1 MSKHITGHTGLLCLL
16 GSPVAHSV
24 SPEMHNEACDQLGL
38 DYSYL
43 AFDVPEDKMP
53 QAVEGLRTMGARG
66 WNITMPGKN
75 IMCKLADKVSPASEI
90 SGACNT
96 IVNDNGV
103 LTAYTTDG
111 VGFMRAVAENGVDII
126 GKKMTLLGAGGAA
139 TAILVQAALDGVAE
153 INVFNVRDNFFGRA
167 EEIVAKLN
175 ERTSCKVT
183 LHDFS
188 DPEVLRASIA
198 DSAILVNGT
207 SVGMAPKTENTI
219 ITDTTMFHKDLFVFD
234 VIYNPQET
242 RLLREAKE
250 AGCKTGN
257 GMYMLL
263 YQGAASFKLWTGED
277 MPVEIIKEKYFS
289 GKIRR
294 TPALPNFPPA
304 AGRFGDTRKKRHEQE
319 TAKGFCHGFLSAG
332 RSPFLLIFFMI
343 FFLISPL
350 SVLHQAVLYTVYNN
364 GLSLPSA
371 HHVFRSP

>member
-1 MSKHITGHTGLLCLL
+1 MSNHITGHTGLLCLL

-24 SPEMHNEACDQLGL
+24 SPEMHNEACSQLGL
-38 DYSYL
+38 DYTYL
-43 AFDVPEDKMP
+43 AFDVPEEKMP

-96 IVNDNGV
+96 IVNDDGV

-111 VGFMRAVAENGVDII
+111 VGFMRAVAENGVGII

-153 INVFNVRDNFFGRA
+153 INVFNVKDAFYPRA
-167 EEIVAKLN
+167 EEIVKKLN
-175 ERTSCKVT
+175 ERTGCKVT
-183 LHDFS
+183 LHDYS
-188 DPEVLRASIA
+188 DPEILRQSIA

-207 SVGMAPKTENTI
+207 SVGMAPKTDNTI

-277 MPVEIIKEKYFS
+277 MPVEIIKEKYFT
-289 GKIRR
+289 K
-294 TPALPNFPPA
+294 
-304 AGRFGDTRKKRHEQE
+304 
-319 TAKGFCHGFLSAG
+319 
-332 RSPFLLIFFMI
+332 
-343 FFLISPL
+343 
-350 SVLHQAVLYTVYNN
+350 
-364 GLSLPSA
+364 
-371 HHVFRSP
+371 

>member
-24 SPEMHNEACDQLGL
+24 SPEMHNEACDQLGWIIHIL
-38 DYSYL
+38 HLTYRRIKCRKLFRDF
-43 AFDVPEDKMP
+43 AQWEPE
-53 QAVEGLRTMGARG
+53 L
-66 WNITMPGKN
+66 NITMPGKN

-139 TAILVQAALDGVAE
+139 TAILVQASLDGVAE
-153 INVFNVRDNFFGRA
+153 INVFNVRDNFFSRA

-175 ERTSCKVT
+175 ERTECKVT
-183 LHDFS
+183 LHDFD
-188 DPEVLRASIA
+188 DPEILRASIA

-207 SVGMAPKTENTI
+207 SVGMAPNVDRTI
-219 ITDTTMFHKDLFVFD
+219 ITDTSMFHKDLFVFD

-250 AGCKTGN
+250 AGCRTGN

-263 YQGAASFKLWTGED
+263 YQGAASFKLWTGEE

-289 GKIRR
+289 
-294 TPALPNFPPA
+294 
-304 AGRFGDTRKKRHEQE
+304 
-319 TAKGFCHGFLSAG
+319 
-332 RSPFLLIFFMI
+332 
-343 FFLISPL
+343 
-350 SVLHQAVLYTVYNN
+350 
-364 GLSLPSA
+364 
-371 HHVFRSP
+371 

>member
-16 GSPVAHSV
+16 GSPVAHSI

-75 IMCKLADKVSPASEI
+75 IMCKLADKLSPASEI

-96 IVNDNGV
+96 IVNDQGV

-111 VGFMRAVAENGVDII
+111 VGFMRAVAANGVDII
-126 GKKMTLLGAGGAA
+126 GKKMTLFGAGGAA

-153 INVFNVRDNFFGRA
+153 INVFNVKDNFYERA
-167 EEIVAKLN
+167 ESIVAQLN
-175 ERTSCKVT
+175 ERTDCKVT

-188 DPEVLRASIA
+188 DPELLRTSIA

-207 SVGMAPKTENTI
+207 SVGMAPNTDA
-219 ITDTTMFHKDLFVFD
+219 TVLPDTGMLHEGLFVFD
-234 VIYNPQET
+234 VIYNPAET
-242 RLLREAKE
+242 RFLREARE
-250 AGCKTGN
+250 AGCKTAN

-277 MPVEIIKEKYFS
+277 MPVELIKEKYFS
-289 GKIRR
+289 
-294 TPALPNFPPA
+294 
-304 AGRFGDTRKKRHEQE
+304 
-319 TAKGFCHGFLSAG
+319 
-332 RSPFLLIFFMI
+332 
-343 FFLISPL
+343 
-350 SVLHQAVLYTVYNN
+350 
-364 GLSLPSA
+364 
-371 HHVFRSP
+371 

>member
-16 GSPVAHSV
+16 GSPVAHSI

-75 IMCKLADKVSPASEI
+75 IMCKLADKLSPASEI

-96 IVNDNGV
+96 VVNDNGV

-126 GKKMTLLGAGGAA
+126 GKKMTLFGAGGAA

-153 INVFNVRDNFFGRA
+153 INVFNVKDNFYDRA
-167 EEIVAKLN
+167 ESIAAKLN
-175 ERTSCKVT
+175 ERTECKVS

-188 DPEVLRASIA
+188 DPDLIRASIA

-207 SVGMAPKTENTI
+207 SVGMAPNTDA
-219 ITDTTMFHKDLFVFD
+219 TVLPDTGMLHEGLFVFD
-234 VIYNPQET
+234 VIYNPAET
-242 RLLREAKE
+242 RFLREARE
-250 AGCKTGN
+250 AGCKTAN

-277 MPVEIIKEKYFS
+277 MPVEIVKEKYFS
-289 GKIRR
+289 
-294 TPALPNFPPA
+294 
-304 AGRFGDTRKKRHEQE
+304 
-319 TAKGFCHGFLSAG
+319 
-332 RSPFLLIFFMI
+332 
-343 FFLISPL
+343 
-350 SVLHQAVLYTVYNN
+350 
-364 GLSLPSA
+364 
-371 HHVFRSP
+371 

>member
-1 MSKHITGHTGLLCLL
+1 MEREITGHTGLLCLL
-16 GSPVAHSV
+16 GSPVAHSI
-24 SPEMHNEACDQLGL
+24 SPAMHNEACKQLGL
-38 DYSYL
+38 DYAYL

-111 VGFMRAVAENGVDII
+111 VGFMRAVAENDVDII

-153 INVFNVRDNFFGRA
+153 IDVFNIRDAFWSRA
-167 EEIVAKLN
+167 EEIVAQLN
-175 ERTSCKVT
+175 ERTECKVR
-183 LHDFS
+183 LHDYD
-188 DPEVLRASIA
+188 DPNILKEAIVG
-198 DSAILVNGT
+198 SAILVNGT
-207 SVGMAPKTENTI
+207 SVGMAPKTDATI
-219 ITDTTMFHKDLFVFD
+219 ITDTSLFHPDLFVFD

-242 RLLREAKE
+242 RLLREAKA
-250 AGCKTGN
+250 AGCKVSN

-263 YQGAASFKLWTGED
+263 YQGAASFELWTGQQ

-289 GKIRR
+289 
-294 TPALPNFPPA
+294 
-304 AGRFGDTRKKRHEQE
+304 
-319 TAKGFCHGFLSAG
+319 
-332 RSPFLLIFFMI
+332 
-343 FFLISPL
+343 
-350 SVLHQAVLYTVYNN
+350 
-364 GLSLPSA
+364 
-371 HHVFRSP
+371 

>member
-1 MSKHITGHTGLLCLL
+1 MSNHITGHTGLLCLL

-24 SPEMHNEACDQLGL
+24 SPEMHNEACNQLGL
-38 DYSYL
+38 DYTYL
-43 AFDVPEDKMP
+43 AFDVPEEKMP

-153 INVFNVRDNFFGRA
+153 INVFNVKDAFYPRA
-167 EEIVAKLN
+167 EEIVKKLN
-175 ERTSCKVT
+175 ERTGCKVT
-183 LHDFS
+183 LHDYS
-188 DPEVLRASIA
+188 DPEILRQSIA

-207 SVGMAPKTENTI
+207 SVGMAPKTDNTI

-242 RLLREAKE
+242 RLLREAK
-250 AGCKTGN
+250 ASGCKTSN

-263 YQGAASFKLWTGED
+263 YQGAASFELWTGQQ
-277 MPVEIIKEKYFS
+277 MPVEIIKEKYFT
-289 GKIRR
+289 K
-294 TPALPNFPPA
+294 
-304 AGRFGDTRKKRHEQE
+304 
-319 TAKGFCHGFLSAG
+319 
-332 RSPFLLIFFMI
+332 
-343 FFLISPL
+343 
-350 SVLHQAVLYTVYNN
+350 
-364 GLSLPSA
+364 
-371 HHVFRSP
+371 

>member
-38 DYSYL
+38 DYTYL

-53 QAVEGLRTMGARG
+53 EAVQGLRTMGARG

-153 INVFNVRDNFFGRA
+153 INVFNVRDNFFSRA

-175 ERTSCKVT
+175 ERTECKVT
-183 LHDFS
+183 LHDYD
-188 DPEVLRASIA
+188 DPEILRASIA
-198 DSAILVNGT
+198 ESAILVNGT
-207 SVGMAPKTENTI
+207 SVGMAPNTDACLI
-219 ITDTTMFHKDLFVFD
+219 KNTDVFRKELIVSD
-234 VIYNPQET
+234 VIYNPEQT
-242 RLLREAKE
+242 KLLKLASEK
-250 AGCKTGN
+250 GCPSFN
-257 GMYMLL
+257 GLYMLL
-263 YQGAASFKLWTGED
+263 YQGAAAFKIWTGQD
-277 MPVEIIKEKYFS
+277 MPVNIIKEKYF
-289 GKIRR
+289 
-294 TPALPNFPPA
+294 
-304 AGRFGDTRKKRHEQE
+304 TR
-319 TAKGFCHGFLSAG
+319 
-332 RSPFLLIFFMI
+332 
-343 FFLISPL
+343 
-350 SVLHQAVLYTVYNN
+350 
-364 GLSLPSA
+364 
-371 HHVFRSP
+371 

>member
-1 MSKHITGHTGLLCLL
+1 MENTTSAASPITGHTGLICLL
-16 GSPVAHSV
+16 GSPCAHSV
-24 SPEMHNEACDQLGL
+24 SPMMHNASFEALGL
-38 DYSYL
+38 DYRYL
-43 AFDVPEDKMP
+43 AFDVNEETLPT
-53 QAVEGLRTMGARG
+53 AVAGLKVLGARG
-66 WNITMPGKN
+66 FNLTMPDKN
-75 IMCKLADKVSPASEI
+75 LMVSLCDELSTAARI
-90 SGACNT
+90 IGAVNT
-96 IVNDNGV
+96 VVNENGRLV
-103 LTAYTTDG
+103 GHNTDG
-111 VGFMRAVAENGVDII
+111 IGYMQSVKDAGYDII

-289 GKIRR
+289 GK
-294 TPALPNFPPA
+294 
-304 AGRFGDTRKKRHEQE
+304 
-319 TAKGFCHGFLSAG
+319 
-332 RSPFLLIFFMI
+332 
-343 FFLISPL
+343 
-350 SVLHQAVLYTVYNN
+350 
-364 GLSLPSA
+364 
-371 HHVFRSP
+371 

>member
-38 DYSYL
+38 DYTYL

-53 QAVEGLRTMGARG
+53 EAVQGLRTMGARG

-111 VGFMRAVAENGVDII
+111 VGFMRAVKEDGVDII

-153 INVFNVRDNFFGRA
+153 INVFNVRDNFFARA

-175 ERTSCKVT
+175 ERTECKVT

-207 SVGMAPKTENTI
+207 SVGMAPNVDRTI
-219 ITDTTMFHKDLFVFD
+219 QVCSIK
-234 VIYNPQET
+234 I
-242 RLLREAKE
+242 
-250 AGCKTGN
+250 C
-257 GMYMLL
+257 L
-263 YQGAASFKLWTGED
+263 YL
-277 MPVEIIKEKYFS
+277 M
-289 GKIRR
+289 
-294 TPALPNFPPA
+294 
-304 AGRFGDTRKKRHEQE
+304 
-319 TAKGFCHGFLSAG
+319 
-332 RSPFLLIFFMI
+332 
-343 FFLISPL
+343 
-350 SVLHQAVLYTVYNN
+350 
-364 GLSLPSA
+364 
-371 HHVFRSP
+371 

>member
-16 GSPVAHSV
+16 GSPVAHSI

-75 IMCKLADKVSPASEI
+75 IMCKLADKLSPASEI

-96 IVNDNGV
+96 IVNDQGV

-111 VGFMRAVAENGVDII
+111 VGFMRAVAANGVDII
-126 GKKMTLLGAGGAA
+126 GKKMTLFGAGGAA

-153 INVFNVRDNFFGRA
+153 INVFNVKDNFYERA
-167 EEIVAKLN
+167 ESIVAQLN
-175 ERTSCKVT
+175 ERTDCKVT

-188 DPEVLRASIA
+188 DPELIRTSIA

-207 SVGMAPKTENTI
+207 SVGMAPNTDASVLP
-219 ITDTTMFHKDLFVFD
+219 DTSMLREGLFVFD
-234 VIYNPQET
+234 VIYNPAET
-242 RLLREAKE
+242 RFLREARE
-250 AGCKTGN
+250 AGCKTAN

-277 MPVEIIKEKYFS
+277 MPVELIKEKYFS
-289 GKIRR
+289 
-294 TPALPNFPPA
+294 
-304 AGRFGDTRKKRHEQE
+304 
-319 TAKGFCHGFLSAG
+319 
-332 RSPFLLIFFMI
+332 
-343 FFLISPL
+343 
-350 SVLHQAVLYTVYNN
+350 
-364 GLSLPSA
+364 
-371 HHVFRSP
+371 

>member
-16 GSPVAHSV
+16 GSPVAHSI

-43 AFDVPEDKMP
+43 AFDVPEDQMP

-96 IVNDNGV
+96 VVNDNGV

-126 GKKMTLLGAGGAA
+126 GKKMTLFGAGGAA

-153 INVFNVRDNFFGRA
+153 INVFNVKDNFYERA
-167 EEIVAKLN
+167 ESIVAQLN
-175 ERTSCKVT
+175 DRTECKVV

-188 DPEVLRASIA
+188 DPDLIRASIA

-207 SVGMAPKTENTI
+207 SVGMAPNTDA
-219 ITDTTMFHKDLFVFD
+219 TVLPDTSMLHEGLFVFD
-234 VIYNPQET
+234 VIYNPAET
-242 RLLREAKE
+242 RFLREARQ
-250 AGCKTGN
+250 AGCKTAN

-277 MPVEIIKEKYFS
+277 MPVEIVKAKYFS
-289 GKIRR
+289 
-294 TPALPNFPPA
+294 
-304 AGRFGDTRKKRHEQE
+304 
-319 TAKGFCHGFLSAG
+319 
-332 RSPFLLIFFMI
+332 
-343 FFLISPL
+343 
-350 SVLHQAVLYTVYNN
+350 
-364 GLSLPSA
+364 
-371 HHVFRSP
+371 